1 MKIYTSE
8 KYKEANR
15 DRDLQALVQNVVPVC
30 NYTMNNLIFLKNN
43 SEMAKRTLVVRYE
56 DMAASPFEY
65 AQEILKHAQMDF
77 HQDVKNW
84 IVENTEANDNQSF
97 GVSFTTSRDSKKTA
111 LMWREQ
117 LDINLAKV
125 FPIFSVIR
133 HCKAKLRSNKN
144 SGDRWLVHRRNEAN
158 ELPANF
164 WG

>member
-1 MKIYTSE
+1 MKIFTSE

-15 DRDLQALVQNVVPVC
+15 DRGLQALVQNVVPVC
-30 NYTMNNLIFLKNN
+30 NYTMTNLIFLKNN

-65 AQEILKHAQMDF
+65 AQEILKHAEMDF

-84 IVENTEANDNQSF
+84 IVENTEANDTQSF

-117 LDINLAKV
+117 LNINLAKV
-125 FPIFSVIR
+125 FPIVSVIFGV
-133 HCKAKLRSNKN
+133 LS
-144 SGDRWLVHRRNEAN
+144 RN
-158 ELPANF
+158 
-164 WG
+164 

>member
-1 MKIYTSE
+1 VKIFTSE

-15 DRDLQALVQNVVPVC
+15 DRGLQALVQNVVPVC
-30 NYTMNNLIFLKNN
+30 NNTMNNLIFLKNN

-65 AQEILKHAQMDF
+65 AQEILKHAEMDF

-84 IVENTEANDNQSF
+84 IVENTESNDTQSF

-125 FPIFSVIR
+125 FPYYMGHIIYSLYNIGHTFCHFR
-133 HCKAKLRSNKN
+133 RCKERLN
-144 SGDRWLVHRRNEAN
+144 SEIKQ
-158 ELPANF
+158 NF
-164 WG
+164 R

>member
-1 MKIYTSE
+1 MKIFTSE

-15 DRDLQALVQNVVPVC
+15 DRGLQALVQNVVPVC
-30 NYTMNNLIFLKNN
+30 NYTMTNLIFLKNN

-65 AQEILKHAQMDF
+65 AQEILEHAELDF

-84 IVENTEANDNQSF
+84 IVENTEANDTQSF

-117 LDINLAKV
+117 LNVNLAKV
-125 FPIFSVIR
+125 FLILCLIIR
-133 HCKAKLRSNKN
+133 MTKN
-144 SGDRWLVHRRNEAN
+144 
-158 ELPANF
+158 
-164 WG
+164 